1 MMHNG
6 TAARSITMELWFL
19 YVVRFVTTMFQL
31 KIHRRVDDHP
41 NIIRFLGISKGNG
54 EKIQCVM
61 K

>member
-1 MMHNG
+1 MIHNE
-6 TAARSITMELWFL
+6 TAAKSMELWFL
-19 YVVRFVTTMFQL
+19 YIVRFVTIMLQL

-54 EKIQCVM
+54 EKIQRVM